1 MEVNLTLL
9 MASMLF
15 LALGAVVG
23 YYTRQSIAS
32 KQLTTAEGKANSIIE
47 EAKQKYKEETLNAKN
62 KAVEILVK
70 QFSVLSE
77 GVDETT
83 QSQKDEIQNSGKP
96 EDYAAVLDKEAESE
110 MEDKSG
116 KDVENMSIEELKG
129 LSTRTL
135 NALKDNKI
143 TKVKGI
149 VKLST
154 EELNDLSGMGEKGV
168 KEIKKAIGLLGL
180 ILKSN

>member
-62 KAVEILVK
+62 KAVEILEEAK
-70 QFSVLSE
+70 
-77 GVDETT
+77 
-83 QSQKDEIQNSGKP
+83 K
-96 EDYAAVLDKEAESE
+96 KEKER
-110 MEDKSG
+110 
-116 KDVENMSIEELKG
+116 EE
-129 LSTRTL
+129 
-135 NALKDNKI
+135 
-143 TKVKGI
+143 
-149 VKLST
+149 
-154 EELNDLSGMGEKGV
+154 EEEGEK
-168 KEIKKAIGLLGL
+168 KKKKTESFRRRTYVDTRERKLGL
-180 ILKSN
+180 GHSSSDRARQEDWLGRPGQGGLEKI